1 MCDCRLTEHLVGGGH
16 VLVVEDDAVLRE
28 TVIWALED
36 DGLRV
41 VTAIDGVDAV
51 QKAAASAPSLVVLD
65 MSLPGLDGFA
75 VAAALRARFG
85 LHLPILVV
93 TADGQARQKAERVGA
108 YGFLHKPFDVNVF
121 VERVREGLA
130 GPNPRR

>member
-1 MCDCRLTEHLVGGGH
+1 MAGGH
-16 VLVVEDDAVLRE
+16 VLVVEDDALLRE

-41 VTAIDGVDAV
+41 ATAIDGRDAV
-51 QKAAASAPSLVVLD
+51 QQAMTSAPSLVVLD
-65 MSLPGLDGFA
+65 MSLPGLDGFG

-85 LHLPILVV
+85 PALPILVV

-108 YGFLHKPFDVNVF
+108 YGFLHKPFDVDVL
-121 VERVREGLA
+121 VRRVREGLA
-130 GPNPRR
+130 SSGPPG